1 MRSYVNNLVLVLSL
15 LSLVSCG
22 GGNDVASGVA
32 GTGVTSAS
40 AVAGGAPNG
49 AASTLITSTKA
60 AMDSVGFTTVP
71 AASILKVAYV
81 DATATGSFSAIESAG
96 LAAPDIVI
104 YGFVITGLTTPTLDT
119 LLTNAVTSGVKK
131 QGAGSKTFISI
142 GGQTGTSSTINPSTA
157 GAIIT
162 NVTAGIKALNA
173 TLPPT
178 NQIVGVD
185 LDLEGGGQPID
196 APTISAL
203 ALGFKQAG
211 FLVSIAPQAV
221 SIDST
226 PMCPVTPSH
235 SMKSSNPTLL
245 GMASGGC
252 NNQYGPVI
260 ASGNVDYIF
269 VQAYNTG
276 GWSMDGCDETQTCL
290 VGALAN
296 AFNTI
301 TKPSCAGSNGTP
313 LCIPST
319 TRYAIGLPSSRG
331 AAGAATI
338 WQPAVSPV
346 GSSTPSYDY
355 PTILNALATEITSDI
370 PILSKTGKNG
380 IMVWSLNVDYSPTVY
395 SDKYACKGGFSSVI
409 FGSSFVMQCPVPPG
423 PTSPFTLVIKNV
435 GTKNYAVANIYP
447 APLVS
452 ANAIGDGVNAIAP
465 GTSVTIGT
473 TATNKIN
480 PAIPVNADL
489 DSYFQ
494 SLAQSVLI
502 SAINISTYANAA
514 DRAAGSTPI
523 NGWNGTPAIVW
534 SPPGGGCVSNFNFQ
548 ANTTYTLTIN
558 ADAPGPGYQY
568 TCSGVSN

>member
-1 MRSYVNNLVLVLSL
+1 MRSYLNSLVLVLSL
-15 LSLVSCG
+15 VSLVSCG
-22 GGNDVASGVA
+22 GGNDIASG
-32 GTGVTSAS
+32 GTAAGVTSAS
-40 AVAGGAPNG
+40 AVASAKATP
-49 AASTLITSTKA
+49 TVA
-60 AMDSVGFTTVP
+60 AMDNIGFASVP

-81 DATATGSFSAIESAG
+81 DATATGSSAAIPAAG
-96 LAAPDIVI
+96 FAAPDIVI
-104 YGFVITGLTTPTLDT
+104 YGFVVDGLTAPTLDT
-119 LLTNAVTSGVKK
+119 YLINAVTKGVKN
-131 QGAGSKTFISI
+131 QGATSKTFISI
-142 GGQTGTSSTINPSTA
+142 GGETGTSATINPSTA

-173 TLPPT
+173 TLSPT

-185 LDLEGGGQPID
+185 LDLEGRGQPID

-290 VGALAN
+290 VGALAK

-380 IMVWSLNVDYSPTVY
+380 IMFWSLNVDYSPTVY
-395 SDKYACKGGFSSVI
+395 SDKYACVGGFSSVI
-409 FGSSFVMQCPVPPG
+409 FGSTLPMVCPVPSG
-423 PTSPFTLVIKNV
+423 PTSPFTLVIKN
-435 GTKNYAVANIYP
+435 TSAKNYVVANIFP
-447 APLVS
+447 APLGS
-452 ANAIGDGVNAIAP
+452 ANTIGDGVNAIAP

-480 PAIPVNADL
+480 PAIPVNAYL

-502 SAINISTYANAA
+502 NAINISTYANAA
-514 DRAAGSTPI
+514 DRAAGSSPI
-523 NGWNGTPAIVW
+523 NGWNGTPAVVW
-534 SPPGGGCVSNFNFQ
+534 TPPVGGGCVSNFNFQ
-548 ANTTYTLTIN
+548 ANTTYTLTVN

>member
-1 MRSYVNNLVLVLSL
+1 MRSYLNSLVLVLSL
-15 LSLVSCG
+15 VSLVSCG
-22 GGNDVASGVA
+22 GGNDIASG
-32 GTGVTSAS
+32 GTAAGVTSAS
-40 AVAGGAPNG
+40 AVASAKATP
-49 AASTLITSTKA
+49 TVA
-60 AMDSVGFTTVP
+60 AMDNIGFASVP

-81 DATATGSFSAIESAG
+81 DATATGSSAAIPAAG
-96 LAAPDIVI
+96 FAAPDIVI
-104 YGFVITGLTTPTLDT
+104 YGFVVDGLTAPTLDT
-119 LLTNAVTSGVKK
+119 YLINAVTKGVKN
-131 QGAGSKTFISI
+131 QGATSKTFISI
-142 GGQTGTSSTINPSTA
+142 GGETGTSATINPSTA

-162 NVTAGIKALNA
+162 NVTAGIKTLNA
-173 TLPPT
+173 NLPPT

-290 VGALAN
+290 VGALAK

-380 IMVWSLNVDYSPTVY
+380 IMFWSLNVDYSPTVY
-395 SDKYACKGGFSSVI
+395 SDKYACVGGFSSVI
-409 FGSSFVMQCPVPPG
+409 FGSTLPMVCPVPPG
-423 PTSPFTLVIKNV
+423 PTSPFTLVIKN
-435 GTKNYAVANIYP
+435 TSAKNYVVANIFP
-447 APLVS
+447 APLGS
-452 ANAIGDGVNAIAP
+452 ANTIGDGVNAIAP

-480 PAIPVNADL
+480 PAIPVNAYL

-502 SAINISTYANAA
+502 NAINISTYANAA
-514 DRAAGSTPI
+514 DRAAGSSPI
-523 NGWNGTPAIVW
+523 NGWNGTPAVVW
-534 SPPGGGCVSNFNFQ
+534 TPPVGGGCVSNFNFQ
-548 ANTTYTLTIN
+548 ANTTYTLTVN

>member
-1 MRSYVNNLVLVLSL
+1 MRSYLNSLVLVLSL
-15 LSLVSCG
+15 VSLVSCG
-22 GGNDVASGVA
+22 GGNDIASG
-32 GTGVTSAS
+32 GTAAGVTSAS
-40 AVAGGAPNG
+40 AVASAKATP
-49 AASTLITSTKA
+49 TVA
-60 AMDSVGFTTVP
+60 AMDNIGFASVP

-81 DATATGSFSAIESAG
+81 DATATGSSAAIPAAG
-96 LAAPDIVI
+96 FAAPDIVI
-104 YGFVITGLTTPTLDT
+104 YGFVVDGLTAPTLDT
-119 LLTNAVTSGVKK
+119 YLINAVTKGVKN
-131 QGAGSKTFISI
+131 QGATSKTFISI
-142 GGQTGTSSTINPSTA
+142 GGETGTSATINPSTA

-173 TLPPT
+173 TLSPT

-290 VGALAN
+290 VGALAK

-380 IMVWSLNVDYSPTVY
+380 IMFWSLNVDYSPTVY
-395 SDKYACKGGFSSVI
+395 SDKYACVGGFSSVI
-409 FGSSFVMQCPVPPG
+409 FGSTLPMVCPVPPG
-423 PTSPFTLVIKNV
+423 PTSPFTLVIKN
-435 GTKNYAVANIYP
+435 TSAKNYVVANIFP
-447 APLVS
+447 APLGS
-452 ANAIGDGVNAIAP
+452 ANTIGDGVNAIAP

-480 PAIPVNADL
+480 PAIPVNAYL

-502 SAINISTYANAA
+502 NAINISTYANAA
-514 DRAAGSTPI
+514 DRAAGSSPI
-523 NGWNGTPAIVW
+523 NGWNGTPAVVW
-534 SPPGGGCVSNFNFQ
+534 TPPVGGGCVSNFNFQ
-548 ANTTYTLTIN
+548 ANTTYTLTVN

>member
-1 MRSYVNNLVLVLSL
+1 MRSYLNSLVLVLSL
-15 LSLVSCG
+15 VSLVSCG
-22 GGNDVASGVA
+22 GGNDIASG
-32 GTGVTSAS
+32 GTAAGVTSAS
-40 AVAGGAPNG
+40 AVASAKATP
-49 AASTLITSTKA
+49 TVA
-60 AMDSVGFTTVP
+60 AMDNIGFASVP

-81 DATATGSFSAIESAG
+81 DATATGSSAAIPAAG
-96 LAAPDIVI
+96 FAAPDIVI
-104 YGFVITGLTTPTLDT
+104 YGFVVDGLTAPTLDT
-119 LLTNAVTSGVKK
+119 YLINAVTKGVKN
-131 QGAGSKTFISI
+131 QGATSKTFISI
-142 GGQTGTSSTINPSTA
+142 GGETGTSATINPSTA

-173 TLPPT
+173 TLSPT

-290 VGALAN
+290 VGALAK

-380 IMVWSLNVDYSPTVY
+380 IMFWSLNVDYSPTVY
-395 SDKYACKGGFSSVI
+395 SDKYACVGGFSSVI
-409 FGSSFVMQCPVPPG
+409 FGSTLPMVCPVPPG
-423 PTSPFTLVIKNV
+423 PTSPFTLVIKN
-435 GTKNYAVANIYP
+435 TSAKNYVVANIFP
-447 APLVS
+447 APLGS
-452 ANAIGDGVNAIAP
+452 ANTIGDGVNAIAP

-480 PAIPVNADL
+480 PAIPVNAAL

-502 SAINISTYANAA
+502 NAINISTYANAA
-514 DRAAGSTPI
+514 DRAAGSSPI
-523 NGWNGTPAIVW
+523 NGWNGTPAVVW
-534 SPPGGGCVSNFNFQ
+534 TPPVGGGCVSNFNFQ
-548 ANTTYTLTIN
+548 ANTTYTLTVN

>member
-1 MRSYVNNLVLVLSL
+1 MRSYLNSLVLVLSL
-15 LSLVSCG
+15 VSLVSCG
-22 GGNDVASGVA
+22 GGNDIASG
-32 GTGVTSAS
+32 GTAAGVTSAS
-40 AVAGGAPNG
+40 AVASAKATP
-49 AASTLITSTKA
+49 TVA
-60 AMDSVGFTTVP
+60 AMDNIGFASVP

-81 DATATGSFSAIESAG
+81 DATATGSFAAIPAAG
-96 LAAPDIVI
+96 FAAPDIVI
-104 YGFVITGLTTPTLDT
+104 YGFVVDGLTAPTLDT
-119 LLTNAVTSGVKK
+119 YLINAVTKGVKN
-131 QGAGSKTFISI
+131 QGATSKTFISI
-142 GGQTGTSSTINPSTA
+142 GGETGTSATINPSTA

-173 TLPPT
+173 TLSPT

-185 LDLEGGGQPID
+185 LDLEGRGQPID

-290 VGALAN
+290 VGALAK

-355 PTILNALATEITSDI
+355 PTILNALATEITADI
-370 PILSKTGKNG
+370 PILTKTGKNG
-380 IMVWSLNVDYSPTVY
+380 IMFWSLNVDYSPTVY
-395 SDKYACKGGFSSVI
+395 SDKYACVGGFSSVI
-409 FGSSFVMQCPVPPG
+409 FGSTLPMVCPVPPG
-423 PTSPFTLVIKNV
+423 PTSPFTLVIKN
-435 GTKNYAVANIYP
+435 TSAKNYVVANIFP
-447 APLVS
+447 APLGS
-452 ANAIGDGVNAIAP
+452 ANTIGDGVNAIAP

-480 PAIPVNADL
+480 PAIPVNAYL

-502 SAINISTYANAA
+502 NAINISTYANAA
-514 DRAAGSTPI
+514 DRAAGSSPI
-523 NGWNGTPAIVW
+523 NGWNGTPAVVW
-534 SPPGGGCVSNFNFQ
+534 TPPVGGGCVSNFNFQ
-548 ANTTYTLTIN
+548 ANTTYTLTVN

>member
-1 MRSYVNNLVLVLSL
+1 MRSYLNSLVLVLSL
-15 LSLVSCG
+15 VSLVSCG
-22 GGNDVASGVA
+22 GGNDIASG
-32 GTGVTSAS
+32 GTAAGVTSAS
-40 AVAGGAPNG
+40 AVASAKATP
-49 AASTLITSTKA
+49 TVA
-60 AMDSVGFTTVP
+60 AMDNIGFASVP

-81 DATATGSFSAIESAG
+81 DATATGSSAAIPAAG
-96 LAAPDIVI
+96 FAAPDIVI
-104 YGFVITGLTTPTLDT
+104 YGFVVDGLTAPTLDT
-119 LLTNAVTSGVKK
+119 YLINAVTKGVKN
-131 QGAGSKTFISI
+131 QGATSKTFISI
-142 GGQTGTSSTINPSTA
+142 GGETGTSATINPSTA

-173 TLPPT
+173 TLSPT

-185 LDLEGGGQPID
+185 LDLEGRGQPID

-290 VGALAN
+290 VGALAK

-380 IMVWSLNVDYSPTVY
+380 IMFWSLNVDYSPTVY
-395 SDKYACKGGFSSVI
+395 SDKYACVGGFSSVI
-409 FGSSFVMQCPVPPG
+409 FGSTLPMVCPVPPG
-423 PTSPFTLVIKNV
+423 PTSPFTLVIKN
-435 GTKNYAVANIYP
+435 TSAKNYVVANIFP
-447 APLVS
+447 APLGS
-452 ANAIGDGVNAIAP
+452 ANTIGDGVNAIAP

-480 PAIPVNADL
+480 PAIPVNAYL

-502 SAINISTYANAA
+502 NAINISTYANAA
-514 DRAAGSTPI
+514 DRAAGSSPI
-523 NGWNGTPAIVW
+523 NGWNGTPAVVW
-534 SPPGGGCVSNFNFQ
+534 TPPVGGGCVSNFNFQ
-548 ANTTYTLTIN
+548 ANTTYTLTVN

>member
-1 MRSYVNNLVLVLSL
+1 MRSYLNSLVLVLSL
-15 LSLVSCG
+15 VSLVSCG
-22 GGNDVASGVA
+22 GGNDIASG
-32 GTGVTSAS
+32 GTAAGVTSAS
-40 AVAGGAPNG
+40 AVASAKATP
-49 AASTLITSTKA
+49 TVA
-60 AMDSVGFTTVP
+60 AMDNIGFASVP

-81 DATATGSFSAIESAG
+81 DATATGSSAAIPAAG
-96 LAAPDIVI
+96 FAAPDIVI
-104 YGFVITGLTTPTLDT
+104 YGFVVDGLTAPTLDT
-119 LLTNAVTSGVKK
+119 YLINAVTKGVKN
-131 QGAGSKTFISI
+131 QGATSKTFISI
-142 GGQTGTSSTINPSTA
+142 GGETGTSATINPSTA

-380 IMVWSLNVDYSPTVY
+380 IMFWSLNVDYSPTVY
-395 SDKYACKGGFSSVI
+395 SDKYACVGGFSSVI
-409 FGSSFVMQCPVPPG
+409 FGSTLPMVCPVPPG
-423 PTSPFTLVIKNV
+423 PTSPFTLVIKN
-435 GTKNYAVANIYP
+435 TSAKNYVVANIFP
-447 APLVS
+447 APLGS
-452 ANAIGDGVNAIAP
+452 ANTIGDGVNAIAP

-480 PAIPVNADL
+480 PAIPVNAYL

-502 SAINISTYANAA
+502 NAINISTYANAA
-514 DRAAGSTPI
+514 DRAAGSSPI
-523 NGWNGTPAIVW
+523 NGWNGTPAVVW
-534 SPPGGGCVSNFNFQ
+534 TPPVGGGCVSNFNFQ
-548 ANTTYTLTIN
+548 ANTTYTLTVN

>member
-1 MRSYVNNLVLVLSL
+1 MRSYLNSLVLVLSL
-15 LSLVSCG
+15 VSLGSCG
-22 GGNDVASGVA
+22 GGNDIASG
-32 GTGVTSAS
+32 GTAAGVTSAS
-40 AVAGGAPNG
+40 AVASAKATP
-49 AASTLITSTKA
+49 TVA
-60 AMDSVGFTTVP
+60 AMDNIGFASVP

-81 DATATGSFSAIESAG
+81 DATATGSSAAIPAAG
-96 LAAPDIVI
+96 FAAPDIVI
-104 YGFVITGLTTPTLDT
+104 YGFVVDGLTAPTLDT
-119 LLTNAVTSGVKK
+119 YLINAVTKGVKN
-131 QGAGSKTFISI
+131 QGATSKTFISI
-142 GGQTGTSSTINPSTA
+142 GGETGTSATINPSTA

-162 NVTAGIKALNA
+162 NVTAGIKTLNA
-173 TLPPT
+173 NLPPT

-370 PILSKTGKNG
+370 PILTKTGKNG

-409 FGSSFVMQCPVPPG
+409 FGSTFAMQCPVPPG

-435 GTKNYAVANIYP
+435 GTKNYVVANIYP
-447 APLVS
+447 APLGS
-452 ANAIGDGVNAIAP
+452 ANTIGDGVNAIAP

-502 SAINISTYANAA
+502 NAINISTYANAA
-514 DRAAGSTPI
+514 DRAAGSSPI

>member
-1 MRSYVNNLVLVLSL
+1 MRSYLNSLVLVLSL
-15 LSLVSCG
+15 VSLVSCG
-22 GGNDVASGVA
+22 GGNDIASG
-32 GTGVTSAS
+32 GTAAGVTSAS
-40 AVAGGAPNG
+40 AVASAKATP
-49 AASTLITSTKA
+49 TVA
-60 AMDSVGFTTVP
+60 AMDNIGFASVP

-81 DATATGSFSAIESAG
+81 DATATGSSAAIPAAG
-96 LAAPDIVI
+96 FAAPDIVI
-104 YGFVITGLTTPTLDT
+104 YGFVVDGLTAPTLDT
-119 LLTNAVTSGVKK
+119 YLINAVTKGVKN
-131 QGAGSKTFISI
+131 QGATSKTFISI
-142 GGQTGTSSTINPSTA
+142 GGETGTSATINPSTA

-173 TLPPT
+173 TLSPT

-185 LDLEGGGQPID
+185 LDLEGRGQPID

-290 VGALAN
+290 VGALAK

-380 IMVWSLNVDYSPTVY
+380 IMFWSLNVDYSPTVY
-395 SDKYACKGGFSSVI
+395 SDKYACVGGFSSVI
-409 FGSSFVMQCPVPPG
+409 FGSTLPMVCPVPPG
-423 PTSPFTLVIKNV
+423 PTSPFTLVIKN
-435 GTKNYAVANIYP
+435 TSAKNYVVANIFP
-447 APLVS
+447 APLGS
-452 ANAIGDGVNAIAP
+452 ANTIGDGVNAIAP

-480 PAIPVNADL
+480 PAIPVNAAL

-502 SAINISTYANAA
+502 NAINISTYANAA
-514 DRAAGSTPI
+514 DRAAGSSPI
-523 NGWNGTPAIVW
+523 NGWNGTPAVVW
-534 SPPGGGCVSNFNFQ
+534 TPPVGGGCVSNFNFQ
-548 ANTTYTLTIN
+548 ANTTYTLTVN

>member
-1 MRSYVNNLVLVLSL
+1 
-15 LSLVSCG
+15 
-22 GGNDVASGVA
+22 
-32 GTGVTSAS
+32 
-40 AVAGGAPNG
+40 
-49 AASTLITSTKA
+49 
-60 AMDSVGFTTVP
+60 
-71 AASILKVAYV
+71 
-81 DATATGSFSAIESAG
+81 
-96 LAAPDIVI
+96 
-104 YGFVITGLTTPTLDT
+104 
-119 LLTNAVTSGVKK
+119 
-131 QGAGSKTFISI
+131 
-142 GGQTGTSSTINPSTA
+142 
-157 GAIIT
+157 
-162 NVTAGIKALNA
+162 
-173 TLPPT
+173 
-178 NQIVGVD
+178 
-185 LDLEGGGQPID
+185 
-196 APTISAL
+196 
-203 ALGFKQAG
+203 
-211 FLVSIAPQAV
+211 
-221 SIDST
+221 
-226 PMCPVTPSH
+226 MCPVTPSH

-290 VGALAN
+290 VGALAK

-380 IMVWSLNVDYSPTVY
+380 IMFWSLNVDYSPTVY
-395 SDKYACKGGFSSVI
+395 SDKYACVGGFSSVI
-409 FGSSFVMQCPVPPG
+409 FGSTLPMVCPVPPG
-423 PTSPFTLVIKNV
+423 PTSPFTLVIKN
-435 GTKNYAVANIYP
+435 TSAKNYVVANIFP
-447 APLVS
+447 APLGS
-452 ANAIGDGVNAIAP
+452 ANTIGDGVNAIAP

-480 PAIPVNADL
+480 PAIPVNAYL

-502 SAINISTYANAA
+502 NAINISTYANAA
-514 DRAAGSTPI
+514 DRAAGSSPI
-523 NGWNGTPAIVW
+523 NGWNGTPAVVW
-534 SPPGGGCVSNFNFQ
+534 TPPVGGGCVSNFNFQ
-548 ANTTYTLTIN
+548 ANTTYTLTVN

>member
-1 MRSYVNNLVLVLSL
+1 MRSYLNSLVLVLSL
-15 LSLVSCG
+15 VSLVSCG
-22 GGNDVASGVA
+22 GGNDIASG
-32 GTGVTSAS
+32 GTAAGVTSAS
-40 AVAGGAPNG
+40 AVASAKATP
-49 AASTLITSTKA
+49 TVA
-60 AMDSVGFTTVP
+60 AMDNIGFASVP

-81 DATATGSFSAIESAG
+81 DATATGSFAAIPAAG
-96 LAAPDIVI
+96 FAAPDIVI
-104 YGFVITGLTTPTLDT
+104 YGFVVDGLTAPTLDT
-119 LLTNAVTSGVKK
+119 YLINAVTKGVKN
-131 QGAGSKTFISI
+131 QGATSKTFISI
-142 GGQTGTSSTINPSTA
+142 GGETGTSATINPSTA

-162 NVTAGIKALNA
+162 NVTAGIKTLNA
-173 TLPPT
+173 NLPPT

-290 VGALAN
+290 VGALAK

-380 IMVWSLNVDYSPTVY
+380 IMFWSLNVDYSPTVY
-395 SDKYACKGGFSSVI
+395 SDKYACVGGFSSVI
-409 FGSSFVMQCPVPPG
+409 FGSTLPMVCPVPPG
-423 PTSPFTLVIKNV
+423 PTSPFTLVIKN
-435 GTKNYAVANIYP
+435 TSAKNYVVANIFP
-447 APLVS
+447 APLGS
-452 ANAIGDGVNAIAP
+452 ANTIGDGVNAIAP

-473 TATNKIN
+473 TATNKNN
-480 PAIPVNADL
+480 PAIPVNAYL

-502 SAINISTYANAA
+502 NAINISTYANAA
-514 DRAAGSTPI
+514 DRAAGSSPI
-523 NGWNGTPAIVW
+523 NGWNGTPAVVW
-534 SPPGGGCVSNFNFQ
+534 TPPVGGGCVSNFNFQ
-548 ANTTYTLTIN
+548 ANTTYTLTVN

>member
-1 MRSYVNNLVLVLSL
+1 MRSYLNSLVLVLSL
-15 LSLVSCG
+15 VSLVSCG
-22 GGNDVASGVA
+22 GGNDIASG
-32 GTGVTSAS
+32 GTAAGVTSAS
-40 AVAGGAPNG
+40 AVASAKATP
-49 AASTLITSTKA
+49 TVA
-60 AMDSVGFTTVP
+60 AMDNIGFASVP

-81 DATATGSFSAIESAG
+81 DATATGSSAAIPAAG
-96 LAAPDIVI
+96 FAAPDIVI
-104 YGFVITGLTTPTLDT
+104 YGFVVDGLTAPTLDT
-119 LLTNAVTSGVKK
+119 YLINAVTKGVKN
-131 QGAGSKTFISI
+131 QGATSKTFISI
-142 GGQTGTSSTINPSTA
+142 GGETGTSATINPSTA

-380 IMVWSLNVDYSPTVY
+380 IMFWSLNVDYSPTVY
-395 SDKYACKGGFSSVI
+395 SDKYACVGGFSSVI
-409 FGSSFVMQCPVPPG
+409 FGSTLPMVCPVPPG
-423 PTSPFTLVIKNV
+423 PTSPFTLVIKN
-435 GTKNYAVANIYP
+435 TSAKNYVVANIFP
-447 APLVS
+447 APLGS
-452 ANAIGDGVNAIAP
+452 ANTIGDGVNAIAP

-480 PAIPVNADL
+480 PAIPVNAYL

-502 SAINISTYANAA
+502 NAINISTYANAA
-514 DRAAGSTPI
+514 DRAAGSSPI